1 MWRCRNSLDRGVA
14 KNRVVSHLRFTGHF
28 IRTFQDTQGN
38 KQPIDFIATDILRVR
53 DEKITDN
60 WYVDDNLTFPKQ
72 IGANR
77 SK

>member
-38 KQPIDFIATDILRVR
+38 GQPIDFIATDILRVR
-53 DEKITDN
+53 DGKITDN
-60 WYVDDNLTFPKQ
+60 WYVEDNLTFPKQ